1 MRIRYFVLFAMF
13 FMVFSCKS
21 TKGILSNSVFI
32 MIYDYNNSPVS
43 NVEVFLDDDRIG
55 KSDVNGRFVFDIN
68 DREEHKI
75 RLEKKDHEA
84 ISDLFVYEDS
94 LLLYYKMGSSNQYL
108 NMAEDCIDKK
118 SYEEALAKVT
128 KSLQINPT
136 REDSMFLEAIIYSFL
151 GEYEKSNLVL
161 DKLGK
166 DVNYKYVEELRKKNG
181 QIQEKKD

>member
-1 MRIRYFVLFAMF
+1 MRICYFVLSAMV

-21 TKGILSNSVFI
+21 TKGIQSNSVFI

-43 NVEVFLDDDRIG
+43 NVEIFLDEHRIG

-68 DREEHKI
+68 DRKEHKI
-75 RLEKKDHEA
+75 RLEEKDHEV

-151 GEYEKSNLVL
+151 GEYERSNLVL
-161 DKLGK
+161 DKMGK
-166 DVNYKYVEELRKKNG
+166 DVNSKYVEELRKKNG